1 LLKKLYQN
9 LMPQELRHDLGE
21 YYTPDW
27 LAEQVL
33 NQLHGG
39 TPDKAPR
46 SEKERLLDPA
56 CGSGTFLVLHIRDVR
71 QHAREV
77 LLPQKKLTRPQLLER
92 ILANVVGYDLN
103 PLAVI
108 SARTNY
114 LLALG
119 DLLDEI
125 TADIDIPIYL
135 ADSVL
140 TPSEGAEL
148 ETHGK
153 FSFRTA
159 VGRFSLPRSLI
170 KADYIDELA
179 NLLESCVKAENST
192 QVFRQRL
199 CAVFPID
206 ERKDARDIATVEAL
220 YTQLVEL
227 ERQHVNGIWAR
238 IIKNAFAP
246 LFQPEFDFVA
256 GNPPWINWESLP
268 DDYRQQTAPLWQHY
282 RLFSHTGLRARLGSV
297 KDDLSVLM
305 LYVAADRYLKQK
317 GKLGFVI
324 TQTIFKTEGGGAGF
338 RRLQLGDGE
347 LLRVLQVDDF
357 SSIQCF
363 EGATNRT
370 AVVIIRK
377 GEGTQ
382 FPLRAY
388 NFWRKRQP
396 RALLTTESD
405 HDEAMAALTYSQ
417 WSARPIDRSNTT
429 SPWLTGRARAIE
441 HIDHAV
447 GESAYKG
454 RAGTCGWLN
463 SVYWLQ
469 ISSNRPDGSVV
480 INNLHNIGKIKV
492 RSVQATIEPDRVFPL
507 LRGRDVGPWRARPEC
522 SILVPQD
529 PEQPSRGYPVAA
541 MQAQLPRTFAYLQNF
556 EEQLRKRSGF
566 RQFFKPDVD
575 PFYSI
580 YNVGPYTFAPFKVVW
595 REQSSALTAAVV
607 GEPRGK
613 NAVVPDHK
621 LMLCACDSSAEA
633 HFVCALLNSAPAQ
646 FIVKSY
652 ALQTSISVHVLNY
665 VSIPKFE
672 AKQKLHI
679 RLAESSEACH
689 SATAAGSD
697 LEPLEITNDALA
709 AELWE
714 LSDAELKDIEDS
726 LADLS

>member
-1 LLKKLYQN
+1 MICSTKSV
-9 LMPQELRHDLGE
+9 P
-21 YYTPDW
+21 
-27 LAEQVL
+27 
-33 NQLHGG
+33 
-39 TPDKAPR
+39 
-46 SEKERLLDPA
+46 
-56 CGSGTFLVLHIRDVR
+56 
-71 QHAREV
+71 
-77 LLPQKKLTRPQLLER
+77 
-92 ILANVVGYDLN
+92 
-103 PLAVI
+103 
-108 SARTNY
+108 
-114 LLALG
+114 
-119 DLLDEI
+119 
-125 TADIDIPIYL
+125 DIDIPVYL

-140 TPSEGAEL
+140 APSEGTEL

-179 NLLESCVKAENST
+179 NLLESCVESENST
-192 QVFRQRL
+192 QVFRERL

-220 YTQLVEL
+220 YTQLIEL
-227 ERQHVNGIWAR
+227 DRQHINGIWAR

-246 LFQPEFDFVA
+246 LFQPEFDFIA

-268 DDYRQQTAPLWQHY
+268 DEYRQQTAPLWQHY
-282 RLFSHTGLRARLGSV
+282 GLFSHTGLRARLGSA

-305 LYVAADRYLKQK
+305 LYVAADRYLKPK

-357 SSIQCF
+357 SNIQCF

-377 GEGTQ
+377 GESTQ

-417 WSARPIDRSNTT
+417 WSARPIDRSNAT

-480 INNLHNIGKIKV
+480 INNLHNVGRIHV
-492 RSVQATIEPDRVFPL
+492 RSVQAPIESELIFPL
-507 LRGRDVGPWRARPEC
+507 LRGRDVDRWFARPEY
-522 SILVPQD
+522 SILVPQN
-529 PEQPSRGYPVAA
+529 PNKPSRGYPVAE
-541 MQAQLPRTFAYLQNF
+541 MQSNLPRTFAYLKNF
-556 EEQLRKRSGF
+556 EEILRQRAGF
-566 RQFFKPDVD
+566 RRFFNPDTD
-575 PFYSI
+575 PFYSM
-580 YNVGPYTFAPFKVVW
+580 YNVGTYTFAHFKVLW
-595 REQSSALTAAVV
+595 REVANDIRAGVA
-607 GEPRGK
+607 EPPK
-613 NAVVPDHK
+613 KSDKVIVPDHT
-621 LMLCACDSSAEA
+621 LISVGCASHEEA
-633 HFVCALLNSAPAQ
+633 HFVCALLNSSPAN
-646 FIVKSY
+646 FIVRSY
-652 ALQTSISVHVLNY
+652 VALHPSPHILNHIR
-665 VSIPKFE
+665 IPQFDPRK
-672 AKQKLHI
+672 KLHV

-697 LEPLEITNDALA
+697 LESLEITNDALA

-714 LSDAELKDIEDS
+714 LSNAELKDIEDS